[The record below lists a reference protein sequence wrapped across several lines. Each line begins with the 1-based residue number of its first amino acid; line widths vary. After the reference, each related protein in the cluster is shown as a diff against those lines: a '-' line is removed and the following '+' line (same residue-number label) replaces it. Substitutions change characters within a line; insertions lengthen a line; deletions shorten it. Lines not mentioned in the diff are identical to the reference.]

1 MDIGWLQE
9 LDGDAGKP
17 SSVLFRVSD
26 PLDPVPVIARL
37 RQILPPTVSVQTPQS
52 RSSQI
57 EKMVAGFQLNL
68 TALSMASLMVG
79 VFLIY
84 NTVSASV
91 VRRRPEIGILRS
103 LGVAKRGVQLL
114 FLSEASLYSI
124 CGVLVGIGLG
134 LVLATRCVGAVAK
147 TISNLYILT
156 SIEHPIVPWDQ
167 IVIVSV
173 LGLATGWVGAWVP
186 ANQAA
191 TLPPLPALNLGRL
204 IEITHRFHLPT
215 LILSLRSI
223 GLSFL

>member
-1 MDIGWLQE
+1 
-9 LDGDAGKP
+9 
-17 SSVLFRVSD
+17 
-26 PLDPVPVIARL
+26 
-37 RQILPPTVSVQTPQS
+37 
-52 RSSQI
+52 
-57 EKMVAGFQLNL
+57 MVAGFQLNL

-134 LVLATRCVGAVAK
+134 LVFATRWVGALGK
-147 TISNLYILT
+147 TISNLYFLT

-173 LGLATGWVGAWVP
+173 LGLATGWVGGWVP

-191 TLPPLPALNLGRL
+191 NLPALRALNRGLL
-204 IEITHRFHLPT
+204 IESSPRFHLST
-215 LILSLRSI
+215 LILCLSSSGLAFLR
-223 GLSFL
+223 GWPAVCRQAAG